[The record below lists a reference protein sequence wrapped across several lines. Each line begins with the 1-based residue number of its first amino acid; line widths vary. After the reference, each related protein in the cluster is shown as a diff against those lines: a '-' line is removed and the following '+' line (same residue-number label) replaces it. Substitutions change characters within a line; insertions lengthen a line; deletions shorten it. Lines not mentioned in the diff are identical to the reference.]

1 MEPRGLP
8 GDVGNRHAARCTGC
22 GSARWTACLHRS
34 RSFGLEL
41 GFPFGWQI
49 VDELVDKRLRSR
61 AIDAVLTSGDGA
73 RLRTLVHLLTKG
85 EAARSISKL
94 IRDTVNE
101 LYDLFQDTAEEAWH
115 KVPRY
120 KPLDE
125 AQLAATLE
133 ELRAAELTEK
143 RMSKARDEDCAGGRR
158 RLGRVSEEGLGRQGG
173 PERIGVLQQAD
184 PGCRGGHLSAAAR
197 PCESGTGRPRGG
209 SDGSLPR
216 AAGDVPRGVPA
227 AEERQSCAA
236 VRGRHTPPG
245 RCRPSCRSGQLEL
258 SSGRADRSSAVG
270 RISGYLAAAVARD
283 PALGRTRDGRRE
295 GTSFFCVG
303 TSSRRSTAGGA
314 GSRRSSTPSTGNCR
328 G

>member
-1 MEPRGLP
+1 MTSWSRE
-8 GDVGNRHAARCTGC
+8 
-22 GSARWTACLHRS
+22 ACLETLETVMHSLHRLRVS
-34 RSFGLEL
+34 TLDSLFAQIAHSFGLEL

-143 RMSKARDEDCAGGRR
+143 RMSKARDEDC
-158 RLGRVSEEGLGRQGG
+158 
-173 PERIGVLQQAD
+173 
-184 PGCRGGHLSAAAR
+184 
-197 PCESGTGRPRGG
+197 
-209 SDGSLPR
+209 
-216 AAGDVPRGVPA
+216 
-227 AEERQSCAA
+227 
-236 VRGRHTPPG
+236 RGRTK
-245 RCRPSCRSGQLEL
+245 
-258 SSGRADRSSAVG
+258 A
-270 RISGYLAAAVARD
+270 I
-283 PALGRTRDGRRE
+283 
-295 GTSFFCVG
+295 GTSF
-303 TSSRRSTAGGA
+303 
-314 GSRRSSTPSTGNCR
+314 
-328 G
+328 